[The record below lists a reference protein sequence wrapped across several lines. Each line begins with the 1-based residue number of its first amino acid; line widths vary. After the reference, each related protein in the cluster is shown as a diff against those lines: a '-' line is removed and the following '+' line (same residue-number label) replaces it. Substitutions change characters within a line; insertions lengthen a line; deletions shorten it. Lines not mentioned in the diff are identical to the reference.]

1 MAKEHLFGL
10 TLEALGQ
17 VAAEMGMPRFA
28 ARQLAAWLYVKRVT
42 EIDEMTDISLKNR
55 ELLKSRYDV
64 GRTPPAKRAV
74 SADGTIKY
82 LFAAGDDA
90 YVESVYIPDGER
102 ATLCVSSQV
111 GCKMACRFCMTGRQ
125 GFGGNLTAGMILNQ
139 VFSIPEARQLTNI
152 VYMGMGEPMDNI
164 DAVLDSLKI
173 MTSAWGVGWSPKR
186 ISVSTAGVRKG
197 LERFINESECH
208 LAISLHAP
216 LPLQRRELMPAER
229 AWSIVD
235 IVEMLRHH
243 DFSGQRRLSFEYIV
257 FKGIN
262 DTERDAK
269 NIVKLLRGLDCRINL
284 IRFHAIPDSP
294 FQGADEATMTAIRDY
309 LTRHG
314 IHTTIRASRGEDIE
328 AACGMLSTKEKAQQ
342 AATHNQG

>member
-1 MAKEHLFGL
+1 MAKQHLFGL
-10 TLEALGQ
+10 TLESLCK

-28 ARQLAAWLYVKRVT
+28 ARQLAAWLYTKRAT
-42 EIDEMTDISLKNR
+42 SIDEMTDISLKNR
-55 ELLKSRYDV
+55 EMLKSRYDI

-74 SADGTIKY
+74 SADGTVKY
-82 LFAAGDDA
+82 LFEADGGAF
-90 YVESVYIPDGER
+90 VESVYIPDGDR

-125 GFGGNLTAGMILNQ
+125 GFAGNLTAGMILNQ
-139 VFSIPEARQLTNI
+139 IFSIPEASQLTNI

-173 MTSAWGVGWSPKR
+173 MTSPWGVGWSQRR
-186 ISVSTAGVRKG
+186 ITVSTAGVRKG
-197 LERFINESECH
+197 LERFINESDCH

-229 AWSIVD
+229 AWSITD
-235 IVEMLRHH
+235 IVEMLRGH

-262 DTERDAK
+262 DSERDAK
-269 NIVKLLRGLDCRINL
+269 NIVKLLRGLECRINL
-284 IRFHAIPDSP
+284 IRFHTIPDSP
-294 FQGADEATMTAIRDY
+294 FKGADEATMTAMRDY
-309 LTRHG
+309 LTHHG

-342 AATHNQG
+342 AAPQKQG